1 MGRGNSAPDWAR
13 DHASQ
18 AGLPL
23 YAPPA
28 NQANVPPRHLDPYRP
43 EPTYRGSGGFLP
55 RPNVP
60 VGSIP
65 SRGMGTRYD
74 PSFAQ
79 SRYPTMS
86 APPAPTPPMGMG
98 IGEAYR
104 TMGAPSGGTGSGIPA
119 EILDGSRGRSLQ
131 ADMLADMQAERRRY
145 ESMRTGYASPFTR
158 FSNFRPARS
167 MVRNPFYFP
176 IPRFASGGRVE
187 SPVMQP
193 VQSPY
198 PSKPY
203 ESMAD
208 VLAEKGRYGD
218 SMMMHVNPLE
228 VAALDQMVPG
238 GLPRNPETGQPEAFF
253 FLLPALGSLLTA
265 GGGALAA
272 GATSLLGTGA
282 LGSAVGGALS
292 AIPTLAGS
300 ALTGVGSALGS
311 ALGGT
316 ALGSAA
322 TTVPQALVS
331 ALPSSAAS
339 AIPASLG
346 GTGSAL
352 GSIGSTFGSVGS
364 NLAAGNFGQAIS
376 GLGQGL
382 GQVAGIPFEA
392 AGSLLGTHSGSGG
405 LGSFLP
411 GAESAATTGGGPP
424 GTDPGISDVVT
435 KTGEMS
441 QNVSSPADLARDVI
455 AEGSNPFPS
464 GEMSQNVGQQ
474 IADMGSQVAEE
485 TARNVPVDPGPTT
498 GDGGGL
504 FADADLGDYI
514 GMGLLG
520 ATAIDYLFPPDEDD
534 PFAGESSYEGPS
546 SFSTRT
552 YTGARGGGRSGAPSF
567 YSGYSPRVG

>member
-1 MGRGNSAPDWAR
+1 MLD
-13 DHASQ
+13 
-18 AGLPL
+18 
-23 YAPPA
+23 
-28 NQANVPPRHLDPYRP
+28 VP
-43 EPTYRGSGGFLP
+43 T
-55 RPNVP
+55 N
-60 VGSIP
+60 
-65 SRGMGTRYD
+65 
-74 PSFAQ
+74 
-79 SRYPTMS
+79 
-86 APPAPTPPMGMG
+86 
-98 IGEAYR
+98 
-104 TMGAPSGGTGSGIPA
+104 
-119 EILDGSRGRSLQ
+119 
-131 ADMLADMQAERRRY
+131 
-145 ESMRTGYASPFTR
+145 
-158 FSNFRPARS
+158 
-167 MVRNPFYFP
+167 
-176 IPRFASGGRVE
+176 
-187 SPVMQP
+187 
-193 VQSPY
+193 QSPY

-208 VLAEKGRYGD
+208 VVADKGRYGD

-272 GATSLLGTGA
+272 GATGLLGSGA

-322 TTVPQALVS
+322 TTVPQGLMSV
-331 ALPSSAAS
+331 LPSGAAS

-346 GTGSAL
+346 GTASSL
-352 GSIGSTFGSVGS
+352 GTVGSTFGSVGS

-382 GQVAGIPFEA
+382 GQVAGLPFEA
-392 AGSLLGTHSGSGG
+392 AGSVLGTHSGSGG

-411 GAESAATTGGGPP
+411 GAESAATTGGGGGPELMPAGPDGIPVPTPDSLPAVPSQTPAPEFLPAGPDGIPMPNPDFVPPAPGSAPP
-424 GTDPGISDVVT
+424 GVPPGDL
-435 KTGEMS
+435 
-441 QNVSSPADLARDVI
+441 PA
-455 AEGSNPFPS
+455 
-464 GEMSQNVGQQ
+464 
-474 IADMGSQVAEE
+474 
-485 TARNVPVDPGPTT
+485 T
-498 GDGGGL
+498 DGGGL